1 MKELI
6 FSEEILSKAKTNDCR
21 MSIQLIKTI
30 LSNALM
36 LKVKMKE
43 ISESDVLTKYQE
55 GELDFMLILKKMELD
70 LKQAKMVY

>member
-6 FSEEILSKAKTNDCR
+6 FSEDILSKAKNNDCR

-36 LKVKMKE
+36 LKTKLKE
-43 ISESDVLTKYQE
+43 ISESDVLTNYQD
-55 GELDFMLILKKMELD
+55 GELDFVLILKKMELD
-70 LKQAKMVY
+70 LKQAKIVN

>member
-6 FSEEILSKAKTNDCR
+6 FSEDTLSKAKNTDCR

-36 LKVKMKE
+36 LKTKLKE
-43 ISESDVLTKYQE
+43 ISESDVLTKYQD
-55 GELDFMLILKKMELD
+55 GELDFVLILKKMELD
-70 LKQAKMVY
+70 LKQAKIVN

>member
-6 FSEEILSKAKTNDCR
+6 FSEEILLKAKNNDCL

-36 LKVKMKE
+36 LKAKLKD
-43 ISESDVLTKYQE
+43 ISQSDLLTRYQD
-55 GELDFMLILKKMELD
+55 GELDFVLILKKMELD
-70 LKQAKMVY
+70 LKQAFVVN